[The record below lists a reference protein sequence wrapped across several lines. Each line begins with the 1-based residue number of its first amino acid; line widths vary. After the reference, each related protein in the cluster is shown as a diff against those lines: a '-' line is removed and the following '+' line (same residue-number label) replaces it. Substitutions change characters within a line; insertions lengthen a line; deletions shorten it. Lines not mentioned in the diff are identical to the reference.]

1 MVEHAEIV
9 RIESQLT
16 IPSRHYPHL
25 RDYWISIA
33 WKAGNDQWMRAFADI
48 AAPVDAVPTAY
59 GSLSVVPLSPAK
71 GWIVARGVDGKLVR
85 PTDLEA
91 KVRALA
97 SEVNALLAEAP
108 VLVARSP
115 APSALLPRLFP
126 KTKITLSGNEL
137 VSANRSRSS
146 AG

>member
-25 RDYWISIA
+25 RDYWISIS
-33 WKAGNDQWMRAFADI
+33 WKAGNEQWVRAFADV
-48 AAPVDAVPTAY
+48 AASFDAMPTAF
-59 GSLSVVPLSPAK
+59 GSLSVEPLSPAK

-85 PTDLEA
+85 PSDLEK
-91 KVRALA
+91 KVRELA
-97 SEVNALLAEAP
+97 SEVNERLAEAP
-108 VLVARSP
+108 MLETRS
-115 APSALLPRLFP
+115 APTFTLLPRLFP